1 MINWTCHKCKMMNK
15 TWKRLK
21 QLCWVSFLHSL
32 CLQLPQFTLLPLEPI
47 VNIKHV
53 SYLKL
58 LGVTFQDIFSPTE
71 PTGMCIYAI

>member
-15 TWKRLK
+15 TWKGLK

-58 LGVTFQDIFSPTE
+58 LGVTFQDIFSPTV